1 MVGATGHPRPGGGT
15 GRPARGL
22 DHGGRL
28 GRGERVIPAHK
39 PSPPARPRPGSLTAL
54 VLALALC
61 LALPAA
67 ALAARDWP
75 RPTAPLAD
83 YAQVVPP
90 KYAQAI
96 DALGQELLQKT
107 GAALVVATLPA
118 LEDETIEEAA
128 VRLFETWGIGKKGE
142 DRGVL
147 ILVAVSQRRL
157 RIEVGYGLE
166 GVITD
171 AAAGRVRD
179 QDLVPQLKQN
189 QYGPG
194 LLAGS
199 QALARLIAASA
210 GVELTG
216 APKAKAKAKQRSSGW
231 GLGGI
236 FIALLV
242 FWLLVRLGG
251 RRGGG
256 GGGLGGRGGGG
267 LLTGLILGSLL
278 GGGGRGGRGG
288 GFDSFGGGFGGF
300 GGGMS
305 GGGGAS
311 GGF

>member
-1 MVGATGHPRPGGGT
+1 MTALV
-15 GRPARGL
+15 L
-22 DHGGRL
+22 VL
-28 GRGERVIPAHK
+28 G
-39 PSPPARPRPGSLTAL
+39 L
-54 VLALALC
+54 VLALA
-61 LALPAA
+61 AP

-83 YAQVVPP
+83 HAQVVPP
-90 KYAQAI
+90 PSADAI
-96 DALGQELLQKT
+96 NALGRELLQKT
-107 GAALVVATLPA
+107 GASLVVATLPA

-128 VRLFETWGIGKKGE
+128 VRLFQAWGIGQKGE

-147 ILVAVSQRRL
+147 ILVAVAQRRL

-166 GVITD
+166 GVVTD
-171 AAAGRVRD
+171 AAAGQIRD
-179 QDLVPQLKQN
+179 RDLVPYLKRD

-199 QALARLIAASA
+199 QALARLIAASS
-210 GVELTG
+210 GVELSD
-216 APKAKAKAKQRSSGW
+216 APQAQAKAKKRSSGW
-231 GLGGI
+231 GLGGL

-251 RRGGG
+251 RRGGRG
-256 GGGLGGRGGGG
+256 GGGDLLAGLILGSMLGGRGG
-267 LLTGLILGSLL
+267 
-278 GGGGRGGRGG
+278 GGRGG